1 LGELL
6 AWASGAMA
14 AGVEGSSWGVGA
26 ARALRLRVRRVAMAE
41 SFMVVV
47 MVMTGSDSE
56 DETIGACQCVASCWR
71 KIVSTMPMEPFMC
84 FLW

>member
-1 LGELL
+1 
-6 AWASGAMA
+6 
-14 AGVEGSSWGVGA
+14 
-26 ARALRLRVRRVAMAE
+26 MAE